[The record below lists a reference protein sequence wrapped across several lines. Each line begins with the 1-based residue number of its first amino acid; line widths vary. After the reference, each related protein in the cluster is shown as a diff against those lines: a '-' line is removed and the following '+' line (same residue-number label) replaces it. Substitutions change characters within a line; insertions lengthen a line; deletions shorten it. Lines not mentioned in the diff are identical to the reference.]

1 MIETNPENLV
11 EQILPYERETFLW
24 LNEFHNVFWDSFMW
38 MYSGKATWIP
48 LVLVGLGVFFY
59 KTKWKLGVLLL
70 LSMILLG
77 VLCDQL
83 SAGVIKP
90 IFERL
95 RPSHHPDFKEYVNIV
110 NNYRGGRF
118 GFISAHATNGF
129 GVATFLSLVFKY
141 RRFSVVIFLWA
152 TVTAYS
158 RIYLG
163 VHFISDIIGGMLLG
177 ILMGFLVHLLF
188 QYGRIRFL
196 GQTPE
201 EVQIRAYSIYRAN
214 IISITIGVIV
224 ITLFIISFMNFMYGF
239 GWFF

>member
-1 MIETNPENLV
+1 MIEPNPESLV
-11 EQILPYERETFLW
+11 EQILPYERGAFLW

-48 LVLVGLGVFFY
+48 LVLVGIGVFFY
-59 KTKWKLGVLLL
+59 KTKWKQAVLLL
-70 LSMILLG
+70 FCMVLLG
-77 VLCDQL
+77 TLCDQL

-118 GFISAHATNGF
+118 GFISAHAANGF
-129 GVATFLSLVFKY
+129 GIAMFLSLLFKY
-141 RRFSVVIFLWA
+141 RRFTIVIFLWA
-152 TVTAYS
+152 TLTSYS

-163 VHFISDIIGGMLLG
+163 VHFISDIVGGMLLG
-177 ILMGFLVHLLF
+177 SIVGFLVYLLF
-188 QYGRIRFL
+188 QYGRVLFL
-196 GQTPE
+196 KQSPE
-201 EVQIRAYSIYRAN
+201 EVKVPAYSRLRAN
-214 IISITIGVIV
+214 IVCATILVIV

-239 GWFF
+239 RWFF

>member
-11 EQILPYERETFLW
+11 EQILPYERGAFLW

-59 KTKWKLGVLLL
+59 KTKWQQTVLLL
-70 LSMILLG
+70 FCMVLLG
-77 VLCDQL
+77 TLCDQL

-95 RPSHHPDFKEYVNIV
+95 RPSHHPDFKDYVTIV

-118 GFISAHATNGF
+118 GFISAHAANGF
-129 GVATFLSLVFKY
+129 GIATFLSLMFKY
-141 RRFSVVIFLWA
+141 RRFTVVIFTWA
-152 TVTAYS
+152 TITCYS

-163 VHFISDIIGGMLLG
+163 VHFISDVIGGMFLG
-177 ILMGFLVHLLF
+177 ILVGFLIYLLF
-188 QYGRIRFL
+188 QYGRIRL
-196 GQTPE
+196 LKQTIE
-201 EVQIRAYSIYRAN
+201 EVKVPAYSALHAN
-214 IISITIGVIV
+214 IISVTIGVIV

-239 GWFF
+239 RWFF